1 MMMANELEKN
11 TVRFID
17 ANKECLEFLAR
28 HYFDPAVACHDQ
40 NSSCPRIEDTLRFIE
55 RNFEREEFLIRASGY
70 KAFDEHK
77 KDHEVLTKALKRIQK
92 KFKCNEYDNAIVID
106 EIKKWISRHTAEFDH
121 DFIQYWAENNGLSKL
136 SE

>member
-1 MMMANELEKN
+1 MMMAEGFKKN

-17 ANKECLEFLAR
+17 ANKECLEFLTR
-28 HYFDPAVACHDQ
+28 HYFDPAVICHNE

-77 KDHEVLTKALKRIQK
+77 NDHKVLIKSLQRIQK
-92 KFKCNEYDNAIVID
+92 KFKCSEYDNSLVVD
-106 EIKKWISRHTAEFDH
+106 EIMKWLARHTAEFDH
-121 DFIQYWAENNGLSKL
+121 DFIQFWNSSSGSTE
-136 SE
+136 